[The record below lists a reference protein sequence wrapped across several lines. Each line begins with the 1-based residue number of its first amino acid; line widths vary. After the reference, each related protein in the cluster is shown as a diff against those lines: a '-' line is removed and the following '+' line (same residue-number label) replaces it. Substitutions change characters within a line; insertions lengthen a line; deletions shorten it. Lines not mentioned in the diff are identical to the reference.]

1 MTRIE
6 SPAVPLNASCDRVS
20 KDFLDWTSFGELLST
35 GPVSDFQGEGDRCSF
50 KVSGGVA
57 VHLVRTS
64 SLEATEGRVLELVTE
79 APTPV
84 KFTIDV
90 TLTPQET
97 GCTCLVG
104 CDAELNPF
112 TKMMVE
118 PALTGL
124 FGQMAATLKGRY

>member
-6 SPAVPLNASCDRVS
+6 SPAVPLDASCERVS
-20 KDFLDWTSFGELLST
+20 QDFFDWTSFGELLST
-35 GPVSDFQGEGDRCSF
+35 GPLSDFQGDGDRCSF
-50 KVSGGVA
+50 KVTGGVA

-64 SLEATEGRVLELVTE
+64 SLGATEGRVLELVTE

-90 TLTPQET
+90 TLTPQEG
-97 GCTCLVG
+97 GCTCQVG
-104 CDAELNPF
+104 CDADLNPF

-124 FGQMAATLKGRY
+124 FGQMAAALKDRY